1 MEEEG
6 RGGGGEGRGGGRG
19 GKWRRERLVWEHYL
33 TCIHNHAN
41 YSGSV
46 SHDTAP

>member
-6 RGGGGEGRGGGRG
+6 RGGRGGE
-19 GKWRRERLVWEHYL
+19 WRRERLVWEHYL
-33 TCIHNHAN
+33 TCIHNYAN